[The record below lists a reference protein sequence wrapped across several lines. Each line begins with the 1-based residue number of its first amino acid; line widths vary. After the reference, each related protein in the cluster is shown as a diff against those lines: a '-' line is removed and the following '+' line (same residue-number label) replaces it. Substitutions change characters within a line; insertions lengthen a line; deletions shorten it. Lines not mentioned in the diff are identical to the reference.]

1 MDRLLATYLRALLAT
16 LFVFASITVLSQ
28 EAHCLSMTLAAD
40 HAHAHAAYH
49 AEHGEAHKTAASH
62 DTHTCDHEKSANAKS
77 DWAIA
82 QPAPASV
89 QKQALSHPQPHWGL
103 AVVSVAMQK
112 ALAPE
117 VGAPP
122 PIRVRVAREKDVLAT
137 TGRLL
142 I

>member
-1 MDRLLATYLRALLAT
+1 MRPLLAT

-28 EAHCLSMTLAAD
+28 EAHCLGMTLAAD
-40 HAHAHAAYH
+40 HAHTAYH

-89 QKQALSHPQPHWGL
+89 QKQTLSHPQPHWGL
-103 AVVSVAMQK
+103 TLASVAMREVP
-112 ALAPE
+112 APE
-117 VGAPP
+117 VSTRPP
-122 PIRVRVAREKDVLAT
+122 LRRNAT
-137 TGRLL
+137 GTAAIFVVTSRLL